1 MKKALTFLLPLLCL
15 FCQLAYGQLD
25 LRLEPVRHDFVTGEG
40 AALNLTIT
48 NNTDTNQKFDN
59 NSGKPWL
66 SVMVFRAGMD
76 TPVSPLAIA
85 KFPALTIP
93 AGARKAFQINLK
105 DFYRLDITGNYRAVA
120 TIRMPNSSET
130 YSSNRALFSMI
141 PGGDVR
147 TFQVQARGRRL
158 NMSVRLAKIEGHND
172 LFGQVIDRDS
182 NHVVGA
188 CFMARYLNFM
198 KPIVKLDAAQNL
210 HVLCQSS
217 PEFFTHS
224 VMSPQGERTHYQLYK
239 RTAGPVDLVGGGKG
253 LTPVGVAPY
262 VPSKEKKVVYP
273 KASERV
279 F

>member
-1 MKKALTFLLPLLCL
+1 MRKALTILFPLLLLLCHV
-15 FCQLAYGQLD
+15 AYGQLD

-59 NSGKPWL
+59 SAGKPWL
-66 SVMVFRAGMD
+66 SVMVFRAGTE

-85 KFPALTIP
+85 KFPALSIP

-105 DFYRLDITGNYRAVA
+105 DFYRLDVTGNYRAVA
-120 TIRMPNSSET
+120 TIRMPDSTET

-158 NMSVRLAKIEGHND
+158 NMSIRLAKIEGHND
-172 LFGQVIDRDS
+172 LFGQVVDRDS

-217 PEFFTHS
+217 PEIFTHS
-224 VMSPQGERTHYQLYK
+224 IMSPQGERLHYQLYK
-239 RTAGPVDLVGGGKG
+239 RTAGPVDLAGSGKG
-253 LTPVGVAPY
+253 LTPIGLVPY
-262 VPSKEKKVVYP
+262 VPSKEMKTQYP
-273 KASERV
+273 KASERI